1 MPVAIDESAAL
12 PGALERGGLPED
24 RPLRGISGLLAAASR
39 ARGAGYEIYLAST
52 LNGPLGIAAAL
63 HAAALHAAA
72 LHAAA
77 AVRPDRPGGLATLS
91 PT

>member
-63 HAAALHAAA
+63 HAAA
-72 LHAAA
+72 